1 MVWPFNS
8 SFAHFQIDPESDE
21 EGDVKLDIKTRK
33 EIKLYR
39 CSDENGSYEILE
51 VKSGPLDQQ
60 DLLSKD
66 SFIIDNGIFGIWAWI
81 GKGWRISKQ
90 IFMVFNQTFNSSK
103 DKHKKPYSA

>member
-1 MVWPFNS
+1 MWHFNY

-60 DLLSKD
+60 GGFQLLDLITTELE
-66 SFIIDNGIFGIWAWI
+66 
-81 GKGWRISKQ
+81 RH
-90 IFMVFNQTFNSSK
+90 MTF
-103 DKHKKPYSA
+103 

>member
-81 GKGWRISKQ
+81 GKGWRISKTNFYGFQ
-90 IFMVFNQTFNSSK
+90 SNL
-103 DKHKKPYSA
+103 